1 MAIGDITWQTLKIGQ
16 LDLLSSEAGFHGID
30 IYEDINDPFGSP
42 LCEINVVDPIDALNK
57 YKITGSY
64 DENPI
69 ELKFKYT
76 ETGEIVAFK
85 FRMQSNKNQRD
96 NAANKQQGTLK
107 SKEYKILGIQEEWYK
122 SQRGVEKHFPMAPS
136 TTHVEKIFKEVIKTE
151 KPFETKDS
159 SEPRENTFGRHE
171 NPINVTQKLLQQH
184 TSKKYKSSAYA
195 IFQEWKNG
203 NPKIVQ
209 TTYEQL
215 FEQSPV
221 ATLRENTTLNAEG
234 STQQD
239 WQNSILWAEYDS
251 SWSEIRPISKAKLHT
266 FNRATHTVV
275 DQNYRGDTPSDTPAY
290 RQPASYNDYYY
301 VSNPEDDFNN
311 GQQNTNSEARRR
323 RTQYISHLSQGT
335 AKIEIPGN
343 PKITLGSVIE
353 LDIQKKTD
361 NNEFGGEGQFNKKA
375 LVVAIRHKIK
385 PAGQSPTYTMVLELV
400 KAGMEKGGTTA

>member
-1 MAIGDITWQTLKIGQ
+1 MVGDITWQKCSIGQ

-42 LCEINVVDPIDALNK
+42 LCEINVIDPIDALNK
-57 YKITGSY
+57 NKVTGSY

-69 ELKFKYT
+69 ELRFKYEPTGEVVGFKFK
-76 ETGEIVAFK
+76 
-85 FRMQSNKNQRD
+85 MQSNKNQRD
-96 NAANKQQGTLK
+96 NSASKQSGSQK
-107 SKEYKILGIQEEWYK
+107 SKEYQIRGIQEEWYK
-122 SQRGVEKHFPMAPS
+122 AQRGVEKHFSMAPS
-136 TTHVEKIFKEVIKTE
+136 TTHVEKLFKEVIKTE
-151 KPFETKDS
+151 KPIETKDA
-159 SEPRENTFGRHE
+159 SEPRENTFGRNE

-184 TSKKYKSSAYA
+184 TSKKYKSSAYT
-195 IFQEWKNG
+195 IFQKWENG

-221 ATLRENTTLNAEG
+221 VSLRENTTLNSEG
-234 STQQD
+234 STEQD
-239 WQNSILWAEYDS
+239 WQNSIFWAEYDP

-275 DQNYRGDTPSDTPAY
+275 DQNYRGDTPSDKPAY
-290 RQPASYNDYYY
+290 KQPASYNDYYY
-301 VSNPEDDFNN
+301 VRNAEDDFNN
-311 GQQNTNSEARRR
+311 GQPHTNSEAMRK

-335 AKIEIPGN
+335 AKIEVPGN
-343 PKITLGSVIE
+343 PKITLGCIIE

-361 NNEFGGEGQFNKKA
+361 NNEYGGEGQFNKKA

-385 PAGQSPTYTMVLELV
+385 PAGETPNYTMVLELV